1 MKRFATKR
9 RVVRIPVVVE
19 MIPVL
24 HHLAIVLDEVRD
36 TVVLYECIECRLFHH
51 PLKFPQ
57 TTEKSSELNIISHRN
72 A

>member
-36 TVVLYECIECRLFHH
+36 TVVL
-51 PLKFPQ
+51 
-57 TTEKSSELNIISHRN
+57 TNV
-72 A
+72 